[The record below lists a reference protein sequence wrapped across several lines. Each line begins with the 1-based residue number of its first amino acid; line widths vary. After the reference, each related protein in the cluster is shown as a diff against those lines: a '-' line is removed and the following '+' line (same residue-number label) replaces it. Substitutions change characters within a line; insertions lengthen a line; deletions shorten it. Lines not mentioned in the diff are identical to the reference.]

1 MRIFKIQD
9 LDGSS
14 IRWGCIG
21 WGSRVLNLSYIPK
34 VSLDEWDSGD
44 GWLLT
49 GVKGT
54 IPDANPSP
62 LAGQEGMLAHRYSCQ
77 LMAGSQLFLSA
88 HGWLKLHL
96 ELVCSQSTALCPG
109 SSMPG
114 LLARADRLL
123 QPGHSWARQGLHLCP
138 SKRRALSSGLLW
150 DQALSAVPWPLCMEA
165 PGCCSNVTHTPQE
178 QILSSVLTF
187 PWLSC

>member
-9 LDGSS
+9 LDASS

-21 WGSRVLNLSYIPK
+21 WGSIVLNLSYIPK

-62 LAGQEGMLAHRYSCQ
+62 LAGQEGMLAHSYSCQ
-77 LMAGSQLFLSA
+77 LMAGSSCTSSLSA
-88 HGWLKLHL
+88 AKAQHCAPAAPCQGCWPGLTGS
-96 ELVCSQSTALCPG
+96 CSQGTPE
-109 SSMPG
+109 
-114 LLARADRLL
+114 
-123 QPGHSWARQGLHLCP
+123 QGRGCTFAPPNAELSPQGCCGIRHW
-138 SKRRALSSGLLW
+138 ALSPDHCAWRL
-150 DQALSAVPWPLCMEA
+150 QAAVPMW
-165 PGCCSNVTHTPQE
+165 HTPPKNRF
-178 QILSSVLTF
+178 LAVF
-187 PWLSC
+187 